1 MKKDG
6 EDILQ
11 GTSLGMEKLHKKVVG
26 TDIEGNIA
34 NTRKETQS
42 ML

>member
-11 GTSLGMEKLHKKVVG
+11 GTSLSMEKLHEKIIG
-26 TDIEGNIA
+26 NLIEGN
-34 NTRKETQS
+34 
-42 ML
+42 